1 MVTAQGFTQ
10 ICLREIAGH
19 LKCSCK
25 KHVPHICAHVLK
37 ISLNVQCYVNVV
49 MTVRIMRVWSL
60 KLTRLLPHIPS
71 QRLGVKNSLSE
82 NNFQITPLMDLFYV
96 SNA

>member
-1 MVTAQGFTQ
+1 MQEWNGNDLPSHLFGWQDNGNQMVTAQGFTQ

-37 ISLNVQCYVNVV
+37 IS
-49 MTVRIMRVWSL
+49 
-60 KLTRLLPHIPS
+60 
-71 QRLGVKNSLSE
+71 
-82 NNFQITPLMDLFYV
+82 
-96 SNA
+96 